1 MSRLARLRPVLVE
14 GATAAAVYLALAV
27 AFTWP
32 LALHLRSQVLGLTGF
47 ENTPQTIWLYA
58 QWKTFTAAGVRDLL
72 GPAPLDPT
80 RIGAF
85 VWSQLAFPV
94 RISMANGIDFIPTWV
109 LDRLFGFPGYYNV
122 KCLLI
127 LATNA
132 LGAHALLRGL
142 GGSRAGAYL
151 AGSVF
156 AFNPFMLYELV
167 TGRLIETIAMPLA
180 LYALCLVRAWRDDE
194 PVAWLVGGG
203 VALGVSTLV
212 YWFDGWFLFAFT
224 LLFLGFSVGAAA
236 LRGELRA
243 RLPRLG
249 AMLLIPLVALPLI
262 LPAAMPYLVKL
273 HHGDRIP
280 GSIRVD
286 DGRDPMEALSRQLM
300 TWSCK
305 ADYPFRAP
313 RVGQPFSP
321 PWNMPGMMT
330 FSAVLSAV
338 AVVCLFLVPKGQR
351 FWIVAFGALYL
362 VPLGPALCLD
372 GQVLSLGGRDVPMP
386 YYFMAGYLP
395 FLDRLFFPNQTMV
408 LWVMACAVVIGLG
421 LSRLRPRVAWTVAAV
436 VLVLAAAEM
445 HHKGVL
451 PVATSPV
458 VIPPLYLEA
467 RDKPDEGFIYVPVNL
482 RFWEREGR
490 NDRELYNGTDL
501 THIDYHMA
509 MHGRKSLWGRNQ
521 YLAGDAA
528 WMFEPPAAMTN
539 TFLRWLLDIDRA
551 DERYDAADVRAVR
564 DNGFR
569 WIVVLERFCSH
580 PPARG
585 GYRTDLAA
593 GRKGYDEICARLR
606 ARLGAPVF
614 EGDDPSWDRWIVE
627 DGVVPHTYRMA
638 IFAIPDSEGGAP

>member
-1 MSRLARLRPVLVE
+1 MHPVLVE
-14 GATAAAVYLALAV
+14 GATALAVYLALAV

-32 LALHLRSQVLGLTGF
+32 LALHLRDQVLGLTGF

-58 QWKTFTAAGVRDLL
+58 QWKAFTAAGIRDLL
-72 GPAPLDPT
+72 GSAPLAPSH
-80 RIGAF
+80 IGAF

-109 LDRLFGFPGYYNV
+109 LDRLFGFPAYYNV
-122 KCLLI
+122 KCLII

-142 GGSRAGAYL
+142 GAGRAGAYL
-151 AGSVF
+151 GGCVF

-180 LYALCLVRAWRDDE
+180 LYALCLVRAWRDDA
-194 PVAWLVGGG
+194 PVGWLVGGG
-203 VALGVSTLV
+203 GALGASVLV

-224 LLFLGFSVGAAA
+224 LLFLGYELVAAV
-236 LRGELRA
+236 LQKRTRSC
-243 RLPRLG
+243 LPRLG
-249 AMLLIPLVALPLI
+249 QMLLIPLVALPLI
-262 LPAAMPYLVKL
+262 LPAAAPYLVKL

-286 DGRDPMEALSRQLM
+286 DGGDPMAALSRQLM

-305 ADYPFRAP
+305 ADYPFNAP
-313 RVGQPFSP
+313 RVGVPNSP
-321 PWNMPGMMT
+321 PWNLPGMMT
-330 FSAVLSAV
+330 FSAVLSGV
-338 AVVCLFLVPKGQR
+338 AVVFLFFVPKGQR
-351 FWIVAFGALYL
+351 FWVAAFLVLYL
-362 VPLGPALCLD
+362 VPLGPVLCLD
-372 GQVLSLGGRDVPMP
+372 GKVLSLGGRDVPMP
-386 YYFMAGYLP
+386 YYYMAGYLP
-395 FLDRLFFPNQTMV
+395 FLDRLFFPNQTMG
-408 LWVMACAVVIGLG
+408 LWILACAVVMGLG
-421 LSRLRPRVAWTVAAV
+421 VSRLQPRVAWGVVAV
-436 VLVLAAAEM
+436 VLGLAAAEM

-458 VIPPLYLEA
+458 PIPPLYLEA
-467 RDKPDEGFIYVPVNL
+467 RNKPDEGFIYVPVNL
-482 RFWEREGR
+482 RFWERDGR

-509 MHGRKSLWGRNQ
+509 LHGRKSLWGRNQ

-528 WMFEPPAAMTN
+528 WMFEPAAAMTN
-539 TFLRWLLDIDRA
+539 SFLRWLLDIDRA
-551 DERYDAADVRAVR
+551 DDPYDADDARTIRA
-564 DNGFR
+564 NGFR

-585 GYRTDLAA
+585 GYRTDLEA
-593 GRKGYDEICARLR
+593 GRKGYDDICRRLR
-606 ARLGAPVF
+606 GRLGAPVF

-638 IFAIPDSEGGAP
+638 IFAMPDAEGGPR